1 MYSVKCHSLF
11 LCVAYLKNI
20 YVYYTYTSLC
30 ERCAI
35 TKVYVCFFGN
45 WTGVGTEIGSVLAK
59 ESFNLL
65 PSWPSH

>member
-1 MYSVKCHSLF
+1 MIFVKHVKCHSLF

-35 TKVYVCFFGN
+35 TKVYVCFVLFGN
-45 WTGVGTEIGSVLAK
+45 WTGVKTGIVSVLAK
-59 ESFNLL
+59 ER
-65 PSWPSH
+65 